1 MSGLKGLKQFKCNI
15 SRPYSKTKGK
25 FQANQGEQ
33 EEAIVP

>member
-15 SRPYSKTKGK
+15 SPPYSKIKVK
-25 FQANQGEQ
+25 FQANQSER